1 MTKEQLI
8 AAGLSPEQA
17 DAVLKL
23 HTAAIDGNYIP
34 KATFEVEREKV
45 KTLTADIAVR
55 DTQIKELG
63 AFKGT
68 AEQLQTKVT
77 ELETKNATDKAAYDT
92 KLTEI
97 TNNAAVTAELQGKVH
112 DVGDV
117 ISKLDF
123 SKIVFKDGKVVS
135 GFTEQVDTLKKD
147 KPHYF
152 VAEKAAADTSGM
164 FPPGFVIG
172 GKTPPDNTQPPATEK
187 GTEASEF
194 GKALATFNLQGAS
207 SATKAED
214 HYFK

>member
-8 AAGLSPEQA
+8 AAGLSPDQA
-17 DAVLKL
+17 DAVLKM
-23 HTAAIDGNYIP
+23 HTASIDGNYIP
-34 KATFEVEREKV
+34 KATFEVERDKV
-45 KTLTADIAVR
+45 KTLTADIATR

-77 ELETKNATDKAAYDT
+77 ELETKNTADKATYDA

-97 TNNAAVTAELQGKVH
+97 TNNAVITAELQGKVH

-123 SKIVFKDGKVVS
+123 SKIVFKDGKVAS
-135 GFTEQVDTLKKD
+135 GFTEQVETLKKE

-152 VAEKAAADTSGM
+152 TEQKATTDQSGM
-164 FPPGFVIG
+164 FPPGFVVG
-172 GKTPPDNTQPPATEK
+172 GKAPAESTKQEPAAK
-187 GTEASEF
+187 GSDASEF
-194 GKALATFNLQGAS
+194 GKALANFNLQGAS
-207 SATKAED
+207 SAVKAED